1 MRSMWRGGVL
11 LMFGERGSLETGR
24 RLPMIGCGRRCVEG
38 WSRFSMWLTFTP
50 RLPNTARRTLVKL
63 LLSGGAAVK
72 LSARARARAAAALKG
87 ADSKA
92 FTRVA

>member
-11 LMFGERGSLETGR
+11 IMFGERGSLEAGR
-24 RLPMIGCGRRCVEG
+24 RLPVIGCGRRCVEG
-38 WSRFSMWLTFTP
+38 SRFSVWLTFTP
-50 RLPNTARRTLVKL
+50 RLPNTARRTLAKPA
-63 LLSGGAAVK
+63 LSGAAAVN

-92 FTRVA
+92 CTRIA